1 MNTLNIV
8 MTLTSLIGTVSTIF
22 FAYLAFRRSE
32 KEEEKKEVQIE
43 TTMISDIGYIKE
55 GIKRVEK
62 NISRL
67 EEKYGDI
74 DSLSL
79 YTLRYKDNRMSGTQ
93 NPASDFYVIM
103 NKNAFEVGNKV
114 KLVKDENNYYV
125 LVIDNADNLY
135 IIDAN

>member
-8 MTLTSLIGTVSTIF
+8 MTLTSFIGTVSTIF

-67 EEKYGDI
+67 EEKY
-74 DSLSL
+74 
-79 YTLRYKDNRMSGTQ
+79 
-93 NPASDFYVIM
+93 SDM
-103 NKNAFEVGNKV
+103 NSRIIKV
-114 KLVKDENNYYV
+114 EEGLKSVKK
-125 LVIDNADNLY
+125 
-135 IIDAN
+135 IIDERKKKED